1 MTVVGEL
8 TQERAYYYCEDCH
21 HGFFPRDEAL
31 GLEDELFSPGIQRM
45 VAFTAASLSFQESET
60 LLRELIGL
68 PIEAKHIERTA
79 ESIGQD
85 IAADERRNVV
95 AQKPASATMYMGMDG
110 TGIPMRAAELV
121 GRAGK
126 QEDGSSKT
134 REVKLVTVWT
144 ADERDKDGIPV
155 RDERS
160 VSYNAAIESAGT
172 ADTDE
177 QVSEFALRVQR
188 EADRRGFDSAKRRVI
203 LGDGAK
209 WIWNMAYELF
219 PGAIQIVDLYH
230 AKGTVSQAVK
240 DIFGTESAVGVQKA
254 KQWRDDVEA
263 GAIDRIL
270 GDLEL
275 FRTSIPEAA
284 TCIKYLQTN
293 RHRMR
298 YPDFHKQGL
307 CTSSGVVEAGCKVSI
322 GARLKCAGMHWSL
335 KGANA
340 IIALRCCRLSSRFDD
355 YWSRR
360 ATA

>member
-1 MTVVGEL
+1 MGE
-8 TQERAYYYCEDCH
+8 TRTNSI
-21 HGFFPRDEAL
+21 RDE
-31 GLEDELFSPGIQRM
+31 G
-45 VAFTAASLSFQESET
+45 
-60 LLRELIGL
+60 
-68 PIEAKHIERTA
+68 
-79 ESIGQD
+79 
-85 IAADERRNVV
+85 
-95 AQKPASATMYMGMDG
+95 
-110 TGIPMRAAELV
+110 
-121 GRAGK
+121 
-126 QEDGSSKT
+126 
-134 REVKLVTVWT
+134 
-144 ADERDKDGIPV
+144 
-155 RDERS
+155 S
-160 VSYNAAIESAGT
+160 VSYNAAIESAAT

-230 AKGTVSQAVK
+230 AKGTVSQAAK
-240 DIFGTESAVGVQKA
+240 DIFGTDSAVGVRKA

-298 YPDFHKQGL
+298 YPDFTNKDSAPQ
-307 CTSSGVVEAGCKVSI
+307 AG
-322 GARLKCAGMHWSL
+322 
-335 KGANA
+335 
-340 IIALRCCRLSSRFDD
+340 SSRPGASID
-355 YWSRR
+355 WGKTQMRR
-360 ATA
+360 YALVPQRRECNHSAPLLPSKLPLR